1 VKCNGSST
9 GSINLSV
16 SGGND
21 PYTYEWSNGATT
33 QDISGLTAGT
43 YTVKVTDANGC
54 QKTLSKTI
62 TQPAKLVV
70 ACVLKSDET
79 NCAKNGSL
87 SASVTGGVSPYTY
100 EWKNSAGMVVA
111 TTQTATGLGAGTYT
125 VTVKDANY
133 CSASSTCQVK
143 TAGFRTQTQGGWGS
157 DPSGSNPGAYMRQ
170 VVTISGI
177 TKTRF
182 DHAFPNGVTVGDI
195 VSYATDNC
203 AGYTLKLMTLNG
215 VKGVDAVTAFLP
227 SGSTARKLDKNYVN
241 PGQNYQNVFA
251 AQVVALTLSV
261 GFDNKFSDF
270 GSSTTLLKNL
280 YVNLDPFKGLTVGQ
294 VLAEANKALGGCP
307 SKFTLLQLHNA
318 VSAINENFVDG
329 QVKGSILVCANP
341 KPVVASAGREAA
353 EPQQVETAAAQPI
366 VMTAF
371 PNPAYG
377 EATIQFTVAQT
388 VEAALEVYNTRG
400 DKVKTLFNGVAEG
413 GKTYE
418 VKLTPDDR
426 IVPGAYIY
434 RLQAG
439 ADSKSSRLIM
449 LKQ

>member
-1 VKCNGSST
+1 
-9 GSINLSV
+9 
-16 SGGND
+16 
-21 PYTYEWSNGATT
+21 
-33 QDISGLTAGT
+33 
-43 YTVKVTDANGC
+43 
-54 QKTLSKTI
+54 
-62 TQPAKLVV
+62 
-70 ACVLKSDET
+70 
-79 NCAKNGSL
+79 
-87 SASVTGGVSPYTY
+87 
-100 EWKNSAGMVVA
+100 
-111 TTQTATGLGAGTYT
+111 
-125 VTVKDANY
+125 
-133 CSASSTCQVK
+133 
-143 TAGFRTQTQGGWGS
+143 
-157 DPSGSNPGAYMRQ
+157 MRQ